1 MKKILLGPGCGYW
14 DSWAFVTCFTE
25 LLLHGGDISVLRY
38 PCEPDCA
45 AISIYRWGIKT
56 DKSQGP
62 DFQLH
67 LFMEMKGFLETQLKH
82 A

>member
-1 MKKILLGPGCGYW
+1 MKKNLLGPGCGYW
-14 DSWAFVTCFTE
+14 DSCALVTE
-25 LLLHGGDISVLRY
+25 LLLHGGDISLLRY
-38 PCEPDCA
+38 PCQPDRA

-67 LFMEMKGFLETQLKH
+67 FFMEVEGFLETQLKH

>member
-1 MKKILLGPGCGYW
+1 MKKSCWDLAVDTGIHVLLW
-14 DSWAFVTCFTE
+14 LVLTE
-25 LLLHGGDISVLRY
+25 LLLHGGDNSLLRY
-38 PCEPDCA
+38 PCEPDWA

-56 DKSQGP
+56 DKNQGP